1 MKDQNFL
8 RYMAQ
13 VNSVENLGHFSAKN
27 KLTKKIETLFPYI
40 LIASFTVSAVWE
52 IILKVRI

>member
-13 VNSVENLGHFSAKN
+13 INSVENLGHFSAKN
-27 KLTKKIETLFPYI
+27 KLTKKVENILPY
-40 LIASFTVSAVWE
+40 LIAIPFIVSAVWE

>member
-27 KLTKKIETLFPYI
+27 KLTKKVENIFLIVLFS
-40 LIASFTVSAVWE
+40 SFIISAVWE
-52 IILKVRI
+52 ILTKVKL